1 MAESL
6 TTEQRSER
14 MRRVRQRDASLE
26 VVQFDTSMHS
36 NRRGEQGDAAKLEQ
50 RSLRSPH
57 G

>member
-1 MAESL
+1 MADSL

-26 VVQFDTSMHS
+26 VVHVDTSMHS
-36 NRRGEQGDAAKLEQ
+36 NRRGEQGDAARLEQ
-50 RSLRSPH
+50 GSLRSPR